1 MQWHDKST
9 VPLEWDDPNN
19 DGPPPYMTMNINQD
33 TPEHSIGRGESF
45 ISSEMIVWEF
55 KIFDSHLLKL
65 CGHSKYLEMSAGLE
79 FLYYTNQV
87 KMNIYSSTW
96 ASMEYNVHW
105 K

>member
-45 ISSEMIVWEF
+45 ISSEMIV
-55 KIFDSHLLKL
+55 
-65 CGHSKYLEMSAGLE
+65 
-79 FLYYTNQV
+79 
-87 KMNIYSSTW
+87 
-96 ASMEYNVHW
+96 
-105 K
+105 